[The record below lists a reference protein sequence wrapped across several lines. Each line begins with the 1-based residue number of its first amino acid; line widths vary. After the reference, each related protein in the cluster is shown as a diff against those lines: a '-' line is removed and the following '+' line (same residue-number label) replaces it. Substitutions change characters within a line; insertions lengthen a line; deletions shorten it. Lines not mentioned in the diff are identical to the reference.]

1 MKNFED
7 IPKKDLFSA
16 PEGYFDALPGRI
28 SARLEQAKPRE
39 TKTAFR
45 YALQYA
51 LPVVVIAV
59 VGVLWF
65 TKQEVTESESLLASI
80 ETEELIS
87 YLAEADDLSYE
98 EFINEMNPTTE
109 EAEALEEAV
118 FELQWADESM
128 NDLLEELDNQNL

>member
-7 IPKKDLFSA
+7 IPKKDLFGA
-16 PEGYFDALPGRI
+16 PEGYFDTLPGRI
-28 SARLEQAKPRE
+28 SARIEQAKPRE
-39 TKTAFR
+39 AKTAFR
-45 YALQYA
+45 YTLQYV
-51 LPVVVIAV
+51 LPLIIIAV
-59 VGVLWF
+59 AGVLWF
-65 TKQEVTESESLLASI
+65 TKQEAKETESLLASI
-80 ETEELIS
+80 ETEELLS

-109 EAEALEEAV
+109 EAEALQEAV